1 MNNINFEKKTIIKL
15 IIIHE
20 DGAGLEATGAGLRKN
35 FEISKTRMTFDQ
47 KNLYTKN
54 IALSYAYS
62 ILQELSN
69 YLYYLLRKVCFVFEI
84 FDG

>member
-1 MNNINFEKKTIIKL
+1 ML
-15 IIIHE
+15 IIHE

-35 FEISKTRMTFDQ
+35 FEISKTRMTSDQ

-54 IALSYAYS
+54 VALSCACS

-69 YLYYLLRKVCFVFEI
+69 YLHYSSRKVCFVFEI